1 MLACELTGILVP
13 FKVSHMNSTSNRKKI
28 DMLQALLLINLLLH
42 DVKLLYRMSINLF
55 VMEECITLI
64 IGFGGIGKMEMAAI
78 PHSAIYA

>member
-1 MLACELTGILVP
+1 
-13 FKVSHMNSTSNRKKI
+13 
-28 DMLQALLLINLLLH
+28 
-42 DVKLLYRMSINLF
+42 MSINLF